1 MKWKGESFRLQK
13 KEIIPLVLAGLIFS
27 SSSLLLFLSYNY
39 MDAGIASTILFVYPV
54 LVALIMMICFHERIS
69 PIVWGGILGN
79 IWNVFGL
86 GLPLGTP
93 GLAIFGLVS
102 GVYVGAWA
110 MALAE
115 IVDAIPIFMRR
126 ISLKRGVGLLIAG
139 LAFGRTL
146 GGLLHFYFRW

>member
-1 MKWKGESFRLQK
+1 MAARQILMA
-13 KEIIPLVLAGLIFS
+13 LAGFSAGTAVAGGIFTLIVGMKIVPRF
-27 SSSLLLFLSYNY
+27 
-39 MDAGIASTILFVYPV
+39 AQCTRTA
-54 LVALIMMICFHERIS
+54 HRIRGYENC
-69 PIVWGGILGN
+69 IVWGGILGN

-110 MALAE
+110 MALAD